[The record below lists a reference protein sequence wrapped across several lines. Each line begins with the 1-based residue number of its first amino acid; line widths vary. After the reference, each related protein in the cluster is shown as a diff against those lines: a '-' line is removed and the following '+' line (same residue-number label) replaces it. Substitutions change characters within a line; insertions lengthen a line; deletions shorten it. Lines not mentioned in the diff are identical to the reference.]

1 MIKGIALP
9 TTEQV
14 ALDALSVLSVTPVSV
29 SPDGQKALVDVLYS
43 VAGGQQHAFMQVDLP
58 SGIYETNYNQIVGQG
73 DAASI
78 KTYTATVSW
87 GDDDSPLVSISYQDL
102 SDAASE
108 GLYNRVALIEGN
120 NLASADLI
128 ETISGEVSD
137 GSIQG
142 LRIDQSG
149 RYVAFDTA
157 ATNLAPSGLLDT
169 NTVTDVYLLDR
180 QSNALTRISVLQDG
194 TDATLEESLLRDIA
208 IIEDELQIL
217 FSTTAASVFSANDQ
231 NTDAD
236 LYRWK
241 DGEISL
247 ISANDSGSAA
257 GYDGGVARFSGDE
270 ITFVATDLSD
280 TDDDGQL
287 DLYLVDA
294 INLSKRLEDTVDSLT
309 FSADYDVWIEDANDE
324 TLALG
329 LDGATLGTTDINNQ
343 LIGVERN
350 SSDSEIFSLSAGG
363 TLADDASG
371 GLAIGAGGNS
381 IIFNTSATNLVPIES
396 AFVVNFSNTAAQGSI
411 GLSGSV
417 RVGQTVTVD
426 ISQFSDVDGFD
437 DGLSYEWSLN
447 GEVLS
452 DHSSNALELTE
463 AMQGQLLSV
472 TLRYTDNWNN
482 SESLSL
488 DVPVEVGARGI
499 QLQVGG
505 TTLAGGAI
513 VAELDQTDRSIQ
525 SDSSYFNLT
534 GQEIGTVRLMP
545 AMHTSD
551 IGISDVISTLRHI
564 VGLDTLE
571 GRAALA
577 ADVNNDEQIG
587 ISDVISQLRH
597 IVGLDEI
604 NEFDV
609 VDNQGNLVGDELSQ
623 HGSLELIL
631 NGDVNLST
639 ELTPAYTEL

>member
-1 MIKGIALP
+1 M
-9 TTEQV
+9 
-14 ALDALSVLSVTPVSV
+14 
-29 SPDGQKALVDVLYS
+29 
-43 VAGGQQHAFMQVDLP
+43 
-58 SGIYETNYNQIVGQG
+58 
-73 DAASI
+73 
-78 KTYTATVSW
+78 
-87 GDDDSPLVSISYQDL
+87 
-102 SDAASE
+102 
-108 GLYNRVALIEGN
+108 
-120 NLASADLI
+120 
-128 ETISGEVSD
+128 
-137 GSIQG
+137 
-142 LRIDQSG
+142 
-149 RYVAFDTA
+149 
-157 ATNLAPSGLLDT
+157 
-169 NTVTDVYLLDR
+169 
-180 QSNALTRISVLQDG
+180 
-194 TDATLEESLLRDIA
+194 
-208 IIEDELQIL
+208 
-217 FSTTAASVFSANDQ
+217 
-231 NTDAD
+231 
-236 LYRWK
+236 
-241 DGEISL
+241 

-270 ITFVATDLSD
+270 IAFVATDLSD

-287 DLYLVDA
+287 DLYLVDT

-309 FSADYDVWIEDANDE
+309 FGADYDVWIEDANDE

-329 LDGATLGTTDINNQ
+329 LDGATLGTTDISNQ

-452 DHSSNALELTE
+452 NNSSNALELTE

-488 DVPVEVGARGI
+488 DAPIEVGAQGI
-499 QLQVGG
+499 QLQLGG
-505 TTLAGGAI
+505 ATLAGGAI

-577 ADVNNDEQIG
+577 ADVNNDQQIG

-609 VDNQGNLVGDELSQ
+609 VDTQGNLVGDQLSQ